1 MSYQLESH
9 HFKKKSIQS
18 QGDALLGI
26 ALPLHLELYVLHKK
40 QKSIDE
46 VTSTFYEGKCFIFS
60 SELIVT
66 Y

>member
-9 HFKKKSIQS
+9 HVKKKVSS
-18 QGDALLGI
+18 RKGI

-46 VTSTFYEGKCFIFS
+46 VTSTFYDGKCFIFS

>member
-9 HFKKKSIQS
+9 HVKKKVSS
-18 QGDALLGI
+18 RKGMPCLAL
-26 ALPLHLELYVLHKK
+26 LELYVLHKK

-46 VTSTFYEGKCFIFS
+46 VTSTFYEGNCFIFS